1 MTEFH
6 QRRIEF
12 EERSLADRGKNLWAK
27 FTADM
32 QRYTG
37 TQIKPWSLRFLKA
50 LASAAYEHPGLLAIV
65 VYRYGQWVLYCC
77 RFPVWKQL
85 HQLSYYYW
93 FFWVR
98 TRLQIELPRTT
109 AIDAGLR
116 IDHFGAILIN
126 CQLIA
131 GKNLTITHG
140 VLVGETDNGVPRMR
154 DNVSIG
160 VGAKII
166 GGLMLEDHV
175 MVGAGAVVTKSF
187 PAYANVAGVPA
198 KLLRI
203 RDNAPRN
210 GHLPNA
216 EIPSETAE
224 TL

>member
-1 MTEFH
+1 MT
-6 QRRIEF
+6 EF
-12 EERSLADRGKNLWAK
+12 EERGLADRGKNLWAK
-27 FTADM
+27 FIADL

-37 TQIKPWSLRFLKA
+37 TQIKPWSLPFLKGIVRGV
-50 LASAAYEHPGLLAIV
+50 YENPGLLAIV
-65 VYRYGQWVLYCC
+65 VYRYGQWVLYRC
-77 RFPVWKQL
+77 RFPIWKQL
-85 HQLSYYYW
+85 HTLNYYFW

-116 IDHFGAILIN
+116 IDHFGSIIIN

-140 VLVGETDNGVPRMR
+140 VLVGETDTGVPRMG

-160 VGAKII
+160 VGSKII

-175 MVGAGAVVTKSF
+175 IVGAGAVVTKSF

-203 RDNAPRN
+203 RDHSGN
-210 GHLPNA
+210 GHVL
-216 EIPSETAE
+216 PSEISALTATE
-224 TL
+224 EKSHEEN